1 MSIWALTDHQTGH
14 NNQTL
19 GVCEAL
25 QNMFGHGFSVR
36 QIRHTWAAKLPN
48 FLLGASGMSFGH
60 SILSGFPDVV
70 VTTGRRNA
78 PVARYI
84 KRRFGGQSKQPKII
98 QMMDPEC
105 AYDEFDLLV
114 VPWHDRFSREGAN
127 IMRTVG
133 APNRVSGAA
142 LTEEAEKWRD
152 KLPNL
157 PRPWIALLSGADMGP
172 KFPLLTGVDEL
183 AAGVSE
189 MARKRGG
196 SVFFLNSPRT
206 GDKVTAM
213 LEERLP
219 PARFQYIW
227 GKGGENPYMGIMAL
241 ADVIVVTG
249 DSMSMCSEAAGSL
262 ASEVYVYVPEGAQ
275 SPKFRRMYN
284 SLYSDGCAKPFGS
297 AWAKGETRSR
307 LSVAGEVASAIER
320 LIKQTPSGPS

>member
-1 MSIWALTDHQTGH
+1 MIIWALIDQQTGH

-25 QNMFGHGFSVR
+25 QNMFGYSFSVK
-36 QIRHTWAAKLPN
+36 QVRHTWTAKLPN
-48 FLLGASGMSFGH
+48 FLLGASGISFDH
-60 SILSGFPDVV
+60 SILSAAEFPDII

-84 KRRFGGQSKQPKII
+84 KRRLGKQQKHTKII

-105 AYDEFDLLV
+105 GYNEFDLLV
-114 VPWHDRFSREGAN
+114 VPWHDSFSREGAN
-127 IMRTVG
+127 ILRTAG
-133 APNRVSGAA
+133 APNRVSDAA
-142 LTEEAEKWRD
+142 LAEESVKWRGR
-152 KLPNL
+152 LPDL
-157 PRPWIALLSGADMGP
+157 PRPWIALLTGADMGA

-189 MARKRGG
+189 MARKSGG

-219 PARFQYIW
+219 QKRFQYIW
-227 GKGGENPYMGIMAL
+227 GKGGENPYLAMMAL

-249 DSMSMCSEAAGSL
+249 DSMSMCSEAATSL
-262 ASEVYVYVPEGAQ
+262 ASEVYIYVPEKTQ
-275 SPKFRRMYN
+275 SPKFRRMYA
-284 SLYSDGCAKPFGS
+284 SLYNDGYAKPFGT
-297 AWAKGETRSR
+297 AWQKGGSRSR
-307 LSVAGEVASAIER
+307 LSIASEVATAIEALR
-320 LIKQTPSGPS
+320 S